1 MGDSLRISHGR
12 GILEIHHSS
21 TNKLLFFLPTLSVF
35 LLWFFS
41 ISSIL
46 LSISDFK
53 NYWYI
58 NLGSFAGF
66 YLTNIVQ
73 TTNIMSISLLKRKR
87 LLLSQ
92 RRLKHQK
99 VVRGTISLLFS
110 IILTSVQVLMLYA
123 LVNAVN
129 SGIASFKAP
138 GGTHR
143 SSFEQKSNYQTPAS
157 ALYGAYEGSSSQ
169 GSSSSYGKIC
179 IHCFL
184 VFFPSLDPTHVG
196 ASVTGSARFLV
207 FFICYLANPS
217 IFFTCR
223 IRSVLSQTFLTL
235 TINFKKSML
244 FQNM

>member
-123 LVNAVN
+123 LVNAAN

-157 ALYGAYEGSSSQ
+157 ALYGAYEGSSFQ

-184 VFFPSLDPTHVG
+184 VFF
-196 ASVTGSARFLV
+196 
-207 FFICYLANPS
+207 ICYLANPS
-217 IFFTCR
+217 IFFTCC
-223 IRSVLSQTFLTL
+223 IRSVLSN
-235 TINFKKSML
+235 IPNFDHQ
-244 FQNM
+244 FQKIHVVSEHVNIYYESVSHSDLKT

>member
-1 MGDSLRISHGR
+1 
-12 GILEIHHSS
+12 
-21 TNKLLFFLPTLSVF
+21 
-35 LLWFFS
+35 
-41 ISSIL
+41 
-46 LSISDFK
+46 
-53 NYWYI
+53 
-58 NLGSFAGF
+58 
-66 YLTNIVQ
+66 
-73 TTNIMSISLLKRKR
+73 MSISLLKRKR

-123 LVNAVN
+123 LVNAAN

-184 VFFPSLDPTHVG
+184 VFF
-196 ASVTGSARFLV
+196 
-207 FFICYLANPS
+207 ICYLANPS
-217 IFFTCR
+217 IFFTCC
-223 IRSVLSQTFLTL
+223 IRSVLSN
-235 TINFKKSML
+235 IPNFDHQ
-244 FQNM
+244 FQKIHVVSEHVNIYYESVSHSDLKT